1 MKAILSTLIISS
13 LLAKDIASFTWQTWF
28 YINQQEIAAEKCE
41 NKAIPMMHCNGKCY
55 LSKQLK
61 KLEQKEQENNS
72 KTNPFSALQKTVIS
86 LNFNKIELPILFVE
100 TNLVANYFYLNTY
113 SNQLSQNL
121 LKPPIC

>member
-1 MKAILSTLIISS
+1 MKAILITLIISS
-13 LLAKDIASFTWQTWF
+13 FLVKDIASFSWQTWF

-61 KLEQKEQENNS
+61 KLEQKEQQHNS
-72 KTNPFSALQKTVIS
+72 KINPFSTLQKTVIS
-86 LNFNKIELPILFVE
+86 LNLNKIELPILFVE
-100 TNLVANYFYLNTY
+100 TNLTANYFYLNSY
-113 SNQLSQNL
+113 SKQLYQNL